1 MGNKKEVSLY
11 ENLIAKFKHYYPN
24 DYGLLVE
31 VFEFAKNAH
40 KGQERESKEEYFTH
54 PCYVA
59 EILVDMDLGD
69 VSMICAALLHDVVE
83 DTDVS
88 KEQIENKYGKDVAML
103 VESVTKLDSLQ
114 FKSREEEQAENI
126 RKMLLAMAKDKRVI
140 MIKLADRLH
149 NMRTLSFLPPEK
161 QQRIARETMDIY
173 APIAS
178 RLGLS
183 YIKCELEDL
192 CFKYLELEKYEKIVA
207 AVSAEQSIRQAI
219 VERAMRELRQ
229 KLSEIGITG
238 EVSGRPKH
246 IYSIYRKMTKRN
258 KSLDQIYDLT
268 AIRVIVKSVEDC
280 YAILGTI
287 HAMWKPIADRIK
299 DYISVPKANMYQS
312 LHTSVVT
319 SFGERVEIQI
329 RTAEMHEIAE
339 RGIAAHWKYKEG
351 IVEKPE
357 NKAGWTN
364 LPASLEDELSPKE
377 FLESTK
383 NELNPDN
390 EIFVYTPIGDVKRL
404 QADSTPI
411 DFAYAIHSEVG
422 NRCVGAK
429 VNSKMAP
436 LGAALST
443 GDVVEII
450 TSASSK
456 GPGRDWLK
464 IVKTASAKAK
474 IKQYLKREMKDEY
487 IKTGR
492 AMLELDAKR
501 KGYAFS
507 ALATAGGLSVIYAA
521 YSFSSVD
528 EIYASVGFGSITGN
542 QILTKL
548 IDHYKKNTATA
559 VEVKPAK
566 PSNRKGKGQSVII
579 KGFDDLLIRFAKCC
593 SPLPG
598 DDIIGFVSRGR
609 GVSVHRADCPSV
621 KNFEPER
628 IIGEVSW
635 SQKSGA
641 DFTGTLHIVAND
653 KNGLVAQITKIIN
666 NLKFSIVAIKARV
679 DKTKICNITV
689 EVKINKADDLNVLI
703 DKLKAYPPVLEVQR

>member
-1 MGNKKEVSLY
+1 MDKNKKEVSLY

-24 DYGLLVE
+24 DYGLLTD

-40 KGQERESKEEYFTH
+40 NGQKRASKEEYFIH

-59 EILVDMDLGD
+59 EILVDMGLDSST
-69 VSMICAALLHDVVE
+69 VCAALLHDVVE

-88 KEQIENKYGKDVAML
+88 REQIENKYGKDVAML

-126 RKMLLAMAKDKRVI
+126 RKMLFAMAKDMRVI

-149 NMRTLSFLPPEK
+149 NMRTLSFLPPLR
-161 QQRIARETMDIY
+161 QQTMAQETMDIY

-178 RLGLS
+178 HLGLS
-183 YIKCELEDL
+183 HIKCELEDL
-192 CFKYLELEKYEKIVA
+192 CFKHLEPEKYDKIVA
-207 AVSAEQSIRQAI
+207 AVALERSERQEI
-219 VERAMRELRQ
+219 VERVMKELRQ
-229 KLSEIGITG
+229 QLSEIGIKG

-246 IYSIYRKMTKRN
+246 IYSIYRKMIRKN
-258 KSLDQIYDLT
+258 KTFDQIYDLT
-268 AIRVIVKSVEDC
+268 AVRVVVESVKDC

-287 HAMWKPIADRIK
+287 HTMWKPIPGRFK
-299 DYISVPKANMYQS
+299 DYIAVPKANMYQS
-312 LHTSVVT
+312 LHTSIVT
-319 SFGERVEIQI
+319 DFGKPFEIQI
-329 RTAEMHEIAE
+329 RTFNMHRTAEY
-339 RGIAAHWKYKEG
+339 GVAAHWKYKEG

-357 NKAGWTN
+357 FARISWIDQV
-364 LPASLEDELSPKE
+364 ASLDLDSNE
-377 FLESTK
+377 FLESLK
-383 NELNPDN
+383 NEFTSGN
-390 EIFVYTPIGDVKRL
+390 EIFVFTPVGDVKRL
-404 QADSTPI
+404 QADATPL

-436 LGAALST
+436 LSATLST

-450 TSASSK
+450 TSAASK

-487 IKTGR
+487 IKTGK

-507 ALATAGGLSVIYAA
+507 ALTTTGGLNIIYAA

-542 QILTKL
+542 QVLTRL
-548 IDHYKKNTATA
+548 IDYYKKNTVSVADD
-559 VEVKPAK
+559 KPPEKALNK
-566 PSNRKGKGQSVII
+566 KNKGQSVII
-579 KGFDDLLIRFAKCC
+579 RGFDDLLIRFAKCC
-593 SPLPG
+593 NPLPG

-609 GVSVHRADCPSV
+609 GVSVHRADCPCL
-621 KNFEPER
+621 KDFETER
-628 IIGEVSW
+628 IIRDVSW
-635 SQKSGA
+635 SQKAGA
-641 DFTGTLHIVAND
+641 SFTGALHIAAND

-666 NLKFSIVAIKARV
+666 NLKFSIVAISARV